1 MSAACFVN
9 NRQMSAAWFVKK
21 TTNVRYM
28 VCKKRQMSGT
38 WFVKKRQ
45 MFAAW
50 FVKK

>member
-1 MSAACFVN
+1 MSGT
-9 NRQMSAAWFVKK
+9 WFLKDDKCQGTRLVKK